1 MPGLNGLTRAKSS
14 HNRFDLSSALPNRL
28 VDENV
33 FPMEAWPIRLA
44 CSHRR
49 STAVETNK
57 VRRWLLGLVC
67 ASYSLSG
74 LCADGSDFWQS
85 TYPHLREPTADSR
98 PKVRTRADQKN
109 IEALAAAS
117 FGGAEIGIDFRADPT
132 SVRAALRALLETS
145 RRVGLHVD
153 LAPGGGQPYV
163 SPGVE
168 LKDSMQQLVS
178 EAATVSGPMQ
188 YEWTPRQPSRL
199 AGEATLVAVSAARIV
214 TEAAAPVVLD
224 AKSAIDLTAK
234 LDSRGVLHWHI
245 PAGRWLL
252 FSYWQRAT
260 GQIMA
265 GNPFVTPEAW
275 SAQVPGKDQAAYLTA
290 DIFSAKGISAALAYL
305 DQNLL
310 SDDAALL
317 RGGDL
322 AHDSLEVQAEMF
334 WTGDLPT
341 EFHRRRGY
349 SHIPYLPAL
358 NTPKESSF
366 NPLDPS
372 WGGALPVRPYE
383 FNGEVGERVRY
394 DYAQTL
400 TDLYCDRYLNAFAR
414 WAHGKGM
421 RTRVQVAYNYFALD
435 MLRSA
440 RAVDIAENESFDSGW
455 SKPFDASIPTY
466 GTDRWRH
473 AMDSYRLTGSAMH
486 LAGRSRAT
494 IEFGDD
500 FAIYRKQPVDYVQQL
515 NEALAGGIT
524 QGLLTAF
531 SSADTAWPVPQGLAH
546 IGLGDEWS
554 AAWPQWRDWQRL
566 TSYFARATQL
576 LESGTPRADVAIYH
590 DRGLATVHDD
600 APLFADATLEGHGYT
615 YDFVDPAALSAPEAG
630 EIDGML
636 FGRRVGY
643 RALLLDHEASIPAAA
658 AQAILTLARRGLT
671 VVIVG
676 DAPSKSSGFANHE
689 VNDQRVKTS
698 MAALLKLPNVARITS
713 RADVAAALRDLGC
726 APAASFGADSPLLSI
741 RRQQDTH
748 DLWWIF
754 NPTNETVSVEASL
767 SAVGAPYI
775 IDLWSG
781 HTERLAQWKQQNR
794 QTLLPLKIMPHQSIA
809 VLIRRDEAAPLHALP
824 SPGVQVLQEG
834 DDFMVIATSPQSL
847 KFSNGLS
854 RDIDPRSRPLPV
866 AAARWHLHV
875 DEQLPEGA
883 RTHELDLN
891 ELMDWRQIPA
901 LKDAVGSALYA
912 AEVSLPPEWFGAD
925 RGILLSVGE
934 VHGAMQLMVNDH
946 LVTEQTTGH
955 GQWLVGAWLKPGV
968 NSLTVRL
975 DTTLLNR
982 MVALRASGD
991 GRYQT
996 GPTALTSAPSGLLG
1010 PVILSSVARL
1020 TAPF

>member
-1 MPGLNGLTRAKSS
+1 MKG
-14 HNRFDLSSALPNRL
+14 NR
-28 VDENV
+28 
-33 FPMEAWPIRLA
+33 IRQ
-44 CSHRR
+44 
-49 STAVETNK
+49 
-57 VRRWLLGLVC
+57 WLLGLACV
-67 ASYSLSG
+67 SLSLPG
-74 LCADGSDFWQS
+74 LCADDSDFWHS

-109 IEALAAAS
+109 IEALAAAG
-117 FGGAEIGIDFRADPT
+117 FGSAEIGIDFRADPT
-132 SVRAALRALLETS
+132 LARPALRALLETS
-145 RRVGLHVD
+145 HNVGLHLD
-153 LAPGGGQPYV
+153 LAPGGGQPYA
-163 SPGVE
+163 SPGIE
-168 LKDSMQQLVS
+168 LADSMQQLVL
-178 EAATVSGPMQ
+178 EAEAISGPMQ

-199 AGEATLVAVSAARIV
+199 AGEARLVAISAARVV
-214 TEAAAPVVLD
+214 TDAAAPVVLD
-224 AKSAIDLTAK
+224 ASSAIDLTPK
-234 LDSRGVLHWHI
+234 VDGRGVLHWRI

-265 GNPFVTPEAW
+265 GNPFVAPEAW
-275 SAQVPGKDQAAYLTA
+275 SSRVPEKDKAAHLTA

-305 DQNLL
+305 DQHFL
-310 SDDAALL
+310 SDNAALL

-334 WTGDLPT
+334 WTGDLPA
-341 EFHRRRGY
+341 EFLRRRGY
-349 SHIPYLPAL
+349 SVIPFLPAL
-358 NTPKESSF
+358 NTPKDSSF
-366 NPLDPS
+366 NPLDPN

-383 FNGEVGERVRY
+383 FNGDVGERVRY

-400 TDLYCDRYLNAFAR
+400 TDLYCDRYLNAFER
-414 WAHGKGM
+414 WAHAKGM
-421 RTRVQVAYNYFALD
+421 LTRMQVAYNYFALD

-486 LAGRSRAT
+486 LAGRPRAT

-524 QGLLTAF
+524 QGLLTGF
-531 SSADTAWPVPQGLAH
+531 SSADTGWPVPQGLAH
-546 IGLGDEWS
+546 IGLGDEWT

-566 TSYFARATQL
+566 TAYFARATQL
-576 LESGTPRADVAIYH
+576 LESGLPRVDVAIYH

-600 APLFADATLEGHGYT
+600 APLFADATLEGQGYT
-615 YDFVDPAALSAPEAG
+615 YDFVDPEALSEPEAG
-630 EIDGML
+630 KIGGML
-636 FGRRVGY
+636 FGRRAGY
-643 RALLLDHEASIPAAA
+643 RALVLDHEISIPAAA
-658 AQAILTLARRGLT
+658 AQAILTLARHGLN
-671 VVIVG
+671 VIIVG

-689 VNDQRVKTS
+689 MNDRRVKTS
-698 MAALLKLPNVARITS
+698 MAALLKLPNVAQRAS
-713 RADVAAALRDLGC
+713 RAEAVAALHDLGC
-726 APAASFGADSPLLSI
+726 NPAASFGADSPLLSV
-741 RRQQDTH
+741 RRQQNTH

-754 NPTNETVSVEASL
+754 NPTDHAVSADASL

-781 HTERLAQWKQQNR
+781 RAERLAQWKQQDQR
-794 QTLLPLKIMPHQSIA
+794 TLLALKIMPHQSIT
-809 VLIRRDEAAPLHALP
+809 VLIRSDEAAPLHALL
-824 SPGVQVLQEG
+824 SPGIQVLQER
-834 DDFMVIATSPQSL
+834 DDFMVIADLPQSL
-847 KFSNGLS
+847 EFSDGIS
-854 RDIDPRSRPLPV
+854 HAIDPRARPQPLAPT
-866 AAARWHLHV
+866 RWHLQV
-875 DEQLPEGA
+875 EEQLPDGG

-901 LKDAVGSALYA
+901 LKEAVGSALYT
-912 AEVSLPPEWFGAD
+912 AEVNLSPEWFGED
-925 RGILLSVGE
+925 RGILLSVGDVE
-934 VHGAMQLMVNDH
+934 GAMQLMVNDH
-946 LVTEQTTGH
+946 LVTEQTIGH
-955 GQWLVGAWLKPGV
+955 GQWLVGTWLKPGV
-968 NSLTVRL
+968 NSTKVRL

-1020 TAPF
+1020 NLGK

>member
-1 MPGLNGLTRAKSS
+1 MKG
-14 HNRFDLSSALPNRL
+14 NR
-28 VDENV
+28 
-33 FPMEAWPIRLA
+33 
-44 CSHRR
+44 
-49 STAVETNK
+49 

-67 ASYSLSG
+67 TSFSLPG
-74 LCADGSDFWQS
+74 LCADVSDFWQS
-85 TYPHLREPTADSR
+85 TYPNLREPTADSR
-98 PKVRTRADQKN
+98 PKVRTRPDQKN
-109 IEALAAAS
+109 IEALAAAG
-117 FGGAEIGIDFRADPT
+117 FGSAEIGTDFRADPT
-132 SVRAALRALLETS
+132 LVRPALRALLETA

-153 LAPGGGQPYV
+153 LAPGGGQPYA
-163 SPGVE
+163 SPGIE
-168 LKDSMQQLVS
+168 LADSMQQLVS
-178 EAATVSGPMQ
+178 EAAAVTGPMR
-188 YEWTPRQPSRL
+188 YEWTPHQPSRL
-199 AGEATLVAVSAARIV
+199 AGEARLVAISAARIV
-214 TEAAAPVVLD
+214 TDAAAPIVLD
-224 AKSAIDLTAK
+224 ANSAIDLTPK
-234 LDSRGVLHWHI
+234 IDSRGVLHWRI

-265 GNPFVTPEAW
+265 GNPFVAPEAW
-275 SAQVPGKDQAAYLTA
+275 SARVPEKDKAAHLTA

-317 RGGDL
+317 RDGDL

-334 WTGDLPT
+334 WTGDLPA

-349 SHIPYLPAL
+349 SLIPYLPTL
-358 NTPKESSF
+358 NTPRDSSF
-366 NPLDPS
+366 NPLDPN
-372 WGGALPVRPYE
+372 WGGSLPVRPYE
-383 FNGEVGERVRY
+383 FNGDIGGRVRY

-400 TDLYCDRYLNAFAR
+400 TDLYCDRYLNAFNQ

-473 AMDSYRLTGSAMH
+473 TMDSYRLTGSAMH
-486 LAGRSRAT
+486 LAGRPRAT

-500 FAIYRKQPVDYVQQL
+500 FAIYRKQPVDYIQQL

-531 SSADTAWPVPQGLAH
+531 SSADTGWPVPQGLAH
-546 IGLGDEWS
+546 IGLGDEWT

-566 TSYFARATQL
+566 TSYFARETQL
-576 LESGTPRADVAIYH
+576 LESGLPRVDVAIYH

-600 APLFADATLEGHGYT
+600 GPLYADPTLEGQGYT
-615 YDFVDPAALSAPEAG
+615 YDFVDPEALSEPEADK
-630 EIDGML
+630 IDGML

-643 RALLLDHEASIPAAA
+643 RALILDHEISIPAAA
-658 AQAILTLARRGLT
+658 AQAILTLATHGLR
-671 VVIVG
+671 VIIVG
-676 DAPSKSSGFANHE
+676 DAPSKSSGFANHD
-689 VNDQRVKTS
+689 VNDRRVKTS
-698 MAALLKLPNVARITS
+698 MAALLKLPNVVRRAS
-713 RADVAAALRDLGC
+713 RAQVAVALRDLGC
-726 APAASFGADSPLLSI
+726 VPAASFGADSPLLSV
-741 RRQQDTH
+741 RRQQNKN

-754 NPTNETVSVEASL
+754 NPTGEAVSADASL

-781 HTERLAQWKQQNR
+781 RTERIAQWKQQDR
-794 QTLLPLKIMPHQSIA
+794 RTLLALKIMPHQGIT
-809 VLIRRDEAAPLHALP
+809 VLIRNDEAAPLHALP

-834 DDFMVIATSPQSL
+834 DDFMVIAASQQSL
-847 KFSNGLS
+847 AFSNGMS
-854 RDIDPRSRPLPV
+854 REIDPRERPLPL
-866 AAARWHLHV
+866 APTRWHLHV
-875 DEQLPEGA
+875 EEQLPDGG

-891 ELMDWRQIPA
+891 ELMDWRQIPT
-901 LKDAVGSALYA
+901 LKEAVGSAMYT
-912 AEVSLPPEWFGAD
+912 AEVTLSPEWFGED
-925 RGILLSVGE
+925 RGILLSVGD
-934 VHGAMQLMVNDH
+934 VQGAMQLIVNDH
-946 LVTEQTTGH
+946 PVTEQTTGH

-968 NSLTVRL
+968 NFIKVRL

-1010 PVILSSVARL
+1010 PVILTSVARL
-1020 TAPF
+1020 TAGK

>member
-1 MPGLNGLTRAKSS
+1 MKR
-14 HNRFDLSSALPNRL
+14 NR
-28 VDENV
+28 
-33 FPMEAWPIRLA
+33 
-44 CSHRR
+44 
-49 STAVETNK
+49 
-57 VRRWLLGLVC
+57 VRRRLLGLIC
-67 ASYSLSG
+67 ASYSLPS
-74 LCADGSDFWQS
+74 LCADLSDFWQS

-109 IEALAAAS
+109 IEALAAAG
-117 FGGAEIGIDFRADPT
+117 FGSAEIGIDFRGDPT
-132 SVRAALRALLETS
+132 AVRAALSALLETS
-145 RRVGLHVD
+145 RRVGLQID

-163 SPGVE
+163 SPGIE

-178 EAATVSGPMQ
+178 EAAAVSGPKQ

-199 AGEATLVAVSAARIV
+199 AGEAKLVAIGAAKIV
-214 TEAAAPVVLD
+214 TDAATPVVLD

-234 LDSRGVLHWHI
+234 LDSRGILHWQI

-265 GNPFVTPEAW
+265 GNPFAAPEAW
-275 SAQVPGKDQAAYLTA
+275 SARVPEKDQAAYLTA
-290 DIFSAKGISAALAYL
+290 DIFSATGISAALAYL

-317 RGGDL
+317 RDGNL

-334 WTGDLPT
+334 WTGDLPA
-341 EFHRRRGY
+341 EFQRRRGY
-349 SHIPYLPAL
+349 SLIPYLPVL
-358 NTPKESSF
+358 NTPRDSSF
-366 NPLDPS
+366 NPLDPA
-372 WGGALPVRPYE
+372 WGGALPVRAYE
-383 FNGEVGERVRY
+383 FNGDIGERVRH

-400 TDLYCDRYLNAFAR
+400 TDLYCDRYLNAFAQ

-455 SKPFDASIPTY
+455 SKPFDARIPAY

-473 AMDSYRLTGSAMH
+473 AMDSYRLTGSGMH

-500 FAIYRKQPVDYVQQL
+500 FAIYRKQPDDYVQQL
-515 NEALAGGIT
+515 SEALAAGIT
-524 QGLLTAF
+524 QGLLTGF
-531 SSADTAWPVPQGLAH
+531 SSADTGWPVPQGLAH
-546 IGLGDEWS
+546 IGLGDEWT
-554 AAWPQWRDWQRL
+554 AAWPQWRDWQGL
-566 TSYFARATQL
+566 TAYFARATQL
-576 LESGTPRADVAIYH
+576 LESGIPRVDVAIYH

-600 APLFADATLEGHGYT
+600 APLFANATLEGAGYT
-615 YDFVDPAALSAPEAG
+615 YDFVDPEALSAPDADET
-630 EIDGML
+630 DGML
-636 FGRRVGY
+636 FGRRVGF
-643 RALLLDHEASIPAAA
+643 RALILDHETSISAAA
-658 AQAILTLARRGLT
+658 AQAILTLARHGLR
-671 VVIVG
+671 VIIVG
-676 DAPSKSSGFANHE
+676 DAPSKSSGFAHHE
-689 VNDQRVKTS
+689 VNDGRVKAA
-698 MAALLKLPNVARITS
+698 MAALLKLPNVAR
-713 RADVAAALRDLGC
+713 RAARAEVAAALRDLGC
-726 APAASFGADSPLLSI
+726 VPAASFGADSPLLSV
-741 RRQQDTH
+741 RRQQNTH

-754 NPTNETVSVEASL
+754 NPTNEAVSADASL
-767 SAVGAPYI
+767 SAVGAPYL

-781 HTERLAQWKQQNR
+781 RAERVAQWRQQDQR
-794 QTLLPLKIMPHQSIA
+794 TLLPLKIMPHQSIA
-809 VLIRRDEAAPLHALP
+809 MLIRHDETAPLHALP

-834 DDFMVIATSPQSL
+834 DDFMVIAASAQSL
-847 KFSNGLS
+847 AFSNGIS
-854 RDIDPRSRPLPV
+854 REIDPRARPQPM
-866 AAARWHLHV
+866 APTRWHLRV
-875 DEQLPEGA
+875 EEQLPDGG

-901 LKDAVGSALYA
+901 LKEAVGSALYT
-912 AEVSLPPEWFGAD
+912 AELTLPPEWFGAD
-925 RGILLSVGE
+925 RGILLSVGD
-934 VHGAMQLMVNDH
+934 VQGAMQLTVNDR

-968 NSLTVRL
+968 NSVKVRL

-996 GPTALTSAPSGLLG
+996 GPTALASAPSGLIG
-1010 PVILSSVARL
+1010 PVILTSVARL
-1020 TAPF
+1020 TLGK

>member
-1 MPGLNGLTRAKSS
+1 MM
-14 HNRFDLSSALPNRL
+14 LS
-28 VDENV
+28 
-33 FPMEAWPIRLA
+33 
-44 CSHRR
+44 RR
-49 STAVETNK
+49 HLDVNQGRIGSVPSMKTYSQWRHCQLGFGVHKGNK

-67 ASYSLSG
+67 ASYSLPS
-74 LCADGSDFWQS
+74 LCADVSDFWQS

-109 IEALAAAS
+109 IEALAAAG
-117 FGGAEIGIDFRADPT
+117 FGSAEIGIDFRGDPT
-132 SVRAALRALLETS
+132 LVRPALGALLETS

-153 LAPGGGQPYV
+153 LAPGGGQPYA
-163 SPGVE
+163 SPGIE
-168 LKDSMQQLVS
+168 LADSMQQLVS
-178 EAATVSGPMQ
+178 EAAAVSGPMQ
-188 YEWTPRQPSRL
+188 YEWAPRQPSRL
-199 AGEATLVAVSAARIV
+199 AGEARLVAISAARIV
-214 TEAAAPVVLD
+214 TDAAVPVVLD
-224 AKSAIDLTAK
+224 ANSAIDLTAK
-234 LDSRGVLHWHI
+234 VDSRGVLHWRI

-265 GNPFVTPEAW
+265 GNPFVPPEAW
-275 SAQVPGKDQAAYLTA
+275 SARVPEKDKAAYLTA

-305 DQNLL
+305 DQSLL

-317 RGGDL
+317 RDGDL

-334 WTGDLPT
+334 WTGDLPA

-349 SHIPYLPAL
+349 SLIPYLPAL
-358 NTPKESSF
+358 NTPRDSSF
-366 NPLDPS
+366 NPLDPN

-383 FNGEVGERVRY
+383 FNGDVGERVRY

-400 TDLYCDRYLNAFAR
+400 TDLYCDRYLNAFAQ

-531 SSADTAWPVPQGLAH
+531 SSADTGWPVPQGLAH
-546 IGLGDEWS
+546 IGLGDEWT

-576 LESGTPRADVAIYH
+576 LESGMPRVDVAIYH

-600 APLFADATLEGHGYT
+600 APLFADATLEGQGYT
-615 YDFVDPAALSAPEAG
+615 YDFVDPEALSEPEAG
-630 EIDGML
+630 KIDGML
-636 FGRRVGY
+636 FGRRAGY
-643 RALLLDHEASIPAAA
+643 RALILDHETSIPAAA
-658 AQAILTLARRGLT
+658 AQAILTLARHSLN
-671 VVIVG
+671 VIIVG

-689 VNDQRVKTS
+689 VNDRRVKTS
-698 MAALLKLPNVARITS
+698 IAALLKLPNVARRAS
-713 RADVAAALRDLGC
+713 RAEVAAALRDLGC
-726 APAASFGADSPLLSI
+726 VPAASFGADSPLLSVR
-741 RRQQDTH
+741 RRQNTH

-754 NPTNETVSVEASL
+754 NPTGEAVSADASL

-781 HTERLAQWKQQNR
+781 RAERVAQWKQQAQR
-794 QTLLPLKIMPHQSIA
+794 TLLALKIMPHQSIA
-809 VLIRRDEAAPLHALP
+809 VLVRSDEAAPLHALP

-834 DDFMVIATSPQSL
+834 DDFMVIAASPQSL
-847 KFSNGLS
+847 AFSNGIS
-854 RDIDPRSRPLPV
+854 RDIDPRARPQPLAPT
-866 AAARWHLHV
+866 RWHLQV
-875 DEQLPEGA
+875 EEQLPDGG

-901 LKDAVGSALYA
+901 LKEAVGSALYA
-912 AEVSLPPEWFGAD
+912 AEVTLSPEWFGGD
-925 RGILLSVGE
+925 RGILLSVGD
-934 VHGAMQLMVNDH
+934 VQGGMQLMVNDH

-968 NSLTVRL
+968 NSIKVRL

-1010 PVILSSVARL
+1010 PVILASVARL
-1020 TAPF
+1020 TVGK

>member
-1 MPGLNGLTRAKSS
+1 MKR
-14 HNRFDLSSALPNRL
+14 NR
-28 VDENV
+28 
-33 FPMEAWPIRLA
+33 
-44 CSHRR
+44 
-49 STAVETNK
+49 
-57 VRRWLLGLVC
+57 VRGRLLGLVC
-67 ASYSLSG
+67 ASYSFPS
-74 LCADGSDFWQS
+74 LCADVSDFWQS

-109 IEALAAAS
+109 IEALAAAG
-117 FGGAEIGIDFRADPT
+117 FGSAEIGIDFRGDPT
-132 SVRAALRALLETS
+132 LVSPALRALLETS

-153 LAPGGGQPYV
+153 LAPGGGQPYA
-163 SPGVE
+163 SPGIE
-168 LKDSMQQLVS
+168 LQDSMQQLVS
-178 EAATVSGPMQ
+178 DAVAISGPMQ
-188 YEWTPRQPSRL
+188 YEWIPRQPSRL
-199 AGEATLVAVSAARIV
+199 AGEARLVAISAAKIV
-214 TEAAAPVVLD
+214 SDAASPVVLD
-224 AKSAIDLTAK
+224 ANSAIDLTPK
-234 LDSRGVLHWHI
+234 IDSRGVLHWRI

-275 SAQVPGKDQAAYLTA
+275 NARMPEKDKAAYLTA
-290 DIFSAKGISAALAYL
+290 DIFSAKGISAALDYL
-305 DQNLL
+305 DKNLL

-334 WTGDLPT
+334 WTGDLPA
-341 EFHRRRGY
+341 EFQRRRGY
-349 SHIPYLPAL
+349 SLIPYLPVL
-358 NTPKESSF
+358 NTPRDSSF
-366 NPLDPS
+366 NPLDPT

-383 FNGEVGERVRY
+383 FNGDIGERVRY
-394 DYAQTL
+394 DFAQTL
-400 TDLYCDRYLNAFAR
+400 TDLYCDRYLNAFAQ

-421 RTRVQVAYNYFALD
+421 RTRAQVAYNYFALD

-455 SKPFDASIPTY
+455 SKPFDASIPVY
-466 GTDRWRH
+466 GTERWRH

-500 FAIYRKQPVDYVQQL
+500 FAIYRKQPVEYIQQL

-546 IGLGDEWS
+546 IGLGDEWT

-566 TSYFARATQL
+566 TSYFARATEL
-576 LESGTPRADVAIYH
+576 LESGTPRVDVAIYH

-600 APLFADATLEGHGYT
+600 APLFADATLEGQGYT
-615 YDFVDPAALSAPEAG
+615 YDFVDPEALSELEAG
-630 EIDGML
+630 KMDGML
-636 FGRRVGY
+636 FGRRAGY
-643 RALLLDHEASIPAAA
+643 RALILDHEASIPAAA
-658 AQAILTLARRGLT
+658 AQAILTLARRGLK
-671 VVIVG
+671 VIIVG

-689 VNDQRVKTS
+689 ANDRGVKTS
-698 MAALLKLPNVARITS
+698 MAALMKLPNAARVALRGE
-713 RADVAAALRDLGC
+713 VAAALRALGC

-741 RRQQDTH
+741 RRQQNTH

-754 NPTNETVSVEASL
+754 NPTNETVSADASL

-781 HTERLAQWKQQNR
+781 RAERLAQWKQQDQR
-794 QTLLPLKIMPHQSIA
+794 TLLPLKIMPHQSIA
-809 VLIRRDEAAPLHALP
+809 VLIRHDETAPLHALP

-834 DDFMVIATSPQSL
+834 DDFMVIAASPHSL
-847 KFSNGLS
+847 AFSNGIS
-854 RDIDPRSRPLPV
+854 REINPRARPPPLMPT
-866 AAARWHLHV
+866 RWHLHV
-875 DEQLPEGA
+875 EEQLPDGG

-891 ELMDWRQIPA
+891 ELVDWRQIPA
-901 LKDAVGSALYA
+901 LKDAVGSALYS
-912 AEVSLPPEWFGAD
+912 AEVTLSPEWFGAD
-925 RGILLSVGE
+925 RGILLSVGD
-934 VHGAMQLMVNDH
+934 VQGAMQLMVNDH
-946 LVTEQTTGH
+946 LVTEQTTGY
-955 GQWLVGAWLKPGV
+955 GQWLAGAWLKPGV
-968 NSLTVRL
+968 NSLKVRL

-996 GPTALTSAPSGLLG
+996 GPTALMSAPSGLIG
-1010 PVILSSVARL
+1010 PVILTGVERL
-1020 TAPF
+1020 TVQQ